1 MFLFKKLINKVTVNN
16 RILTKRWCHKYI
28 LSVPEYDIAYLTNPV
43 NIPEIEFNIQARKG
57 IGDIKLV
64 HELFK
69 KLGES
74 VLLQK
79 EKYDLFETLQQEM
92 RKIPNKTHPDVL
104 NYGQEPKDVEY
115 FNEKPKFDFTVK
127 EFSEICRKLNIL
139 RTEHLGNFTGHK
151 SYFLM
156 SDLAELVSLTSL
168 FYTSCLKMFV
178 QLFPVSSF
186 HNR

>member
-1 MFLFKKLINKVTVNN
+1 MFSFKKLINKLTVNN
-16 RILTKRWCHKYI
+16 RIITKRCCHKYI
-28 LSVPEYDIAYLTNPV
+28 LSVPEYDIEYLTNPV
-43 NIPEIEFNIQARKG
+43 NVPEIEFNIEARKG

-79 EKYDLFETLQQEM
+79 EKYDLFETLQKEM
-92 RKIPNKTHPDVL
+92 RKLPNKTHPEVL
-104 NYGQEPKDVEY
+104 KYGQEPKDVEY
-115 FNEKPKFDFTVK
+115 VNEKPVFDFKVK

-156 SDLAELVSLTSL
+156 SDLAELVSYISP
-168 FYTSCLKMFV
+168 YKKMKTKI
-178 QLFPVSSF
+178 
-186 HNR
+186 N

>member
-1 MFLFKKLINKVTVNN
+1 MFSFKKLLNKLTVN
-16 RILTKRWCHKYI
+16 RIITKRYCHKYI
-28 LSVPEYDIAYLTNPV
+28 LSVPEYDIEYLTNPV

-79 EKYDLFETLQQEM
+79 EKYDLFETLQKEM
-92 RKIPNKTHPDVL
+92 RKIPNKTHPEAMK
-104 NYGQEPKDVEY
+104 YGLEPKNVEF
-115 FNEKPKFDFTVK
+115 FNEKPVFDFPVK

-156 SDLAELVSLTSL
+156 ADLAELVSS
-168 FYTSCLKMFV
+168 F
-178 QLFPVSSF
+178 SSPKKKKQKNYF
-186 HNR
+186 